1 VYNAS
6 DIEVLVNNVQQDPYE
21 AYTVN
26 GTTTLTFTE
35 APSSGTG
42 NIIVTYRNYTISKF
56 VPGENT
62 VTASSIVDGTIT
74 GAKITSNTI
83 TGDKIAVSQ
92 ITSNLIAANAIT
104 TAAIADGSINTSE
117 LAAGAVTGDKIGL
130 TAITSNLIA
139 ANAITTAAIADGSIN
154 TSELAAGAV
163 TGDKIGLTAIN
174 ANNIVSGTIT
184 GAKIASATITGDKIG
199 LTAITGNLIASGVT
213 LTSPVIAS
221 ANLITSL
228 TLAGAAGTN
237 GQVLTSAGS
246 GLPSWTTPSAGA
258 LVFLQSVNGTNA
270 SSWDFSSVFSST
282 YDQYMVHVQILTT
295 SLTTRLDWRVKRSGS
310 FVTSD
315 YDQYVAYAASTTLN
329 FLNNSSQPY
338 GTNAYTTNSGLL
350 SMQLMISNVNST
362 ARRFVVIGHG
372 LDVNFVTISG
382 STQNTLATSQGIAF
396 YLDGGNTVGTGNIK
410 IYGLT
415 NS

>member
-1 VYNAS
+1 MALTR
-6 DIEVLVNNVQQDPYE
+6 I
-21 AYTVN
+21 N
-26 GTTTLTFTE
+26 GNLI
-35 APSSGTG
+35 SS
-42 NIIVTYRNYTISKF
+42 
-56 VPGENT
+56 
-62 VTASSIVDGTIT
+62 GTIT
-74 GAKITSNTI
+74 GNLFLSNTI
-83 TGDKIAVSQ
+83 TGDKLANTGVSSGTYGGATQ
-92 ITSNLIAANAIT
+92 IPVVTVGTDGRLSYAANVAFIGSQWTTNASAIHYTTGSVGIGT
-104 TAAIADGSINTSE
+104 TAPGAYLLAVGDGSSNRGRIMLKGATSGNYPEINIDDSMNASGKNYQLYSTGGALV
-117 LAAGAVTGDKIGL
+117 LADQTAGATRFQIGSSGQFGIGGA
-130 TAITSNLIA
+130 TY
-139 ANAITTAAIADGSIN
+139 GS
-154 TSELAAGAV
+154 
-163 TGDKIGLTAIN
+163 
-174 ANNIVSGTIT
+174 SGQI
-184 GAKIASATITGDKIG
+184 
-199 LTAITGNLIASGVT
+199 
-213 LTSPVIAS
+213 LTSGGSS
-221 ANLITSL
+221 AAPT
-228 TLAGAAGTN
+228 
-237 GQVLTSAGS
+237 
-246 GLPSWTTPSAGA
+246 WTTPSAGA

-315 YDQYVAYAASTTLN
+315 YDQYVAYAASTSLN